1 MTSPPFHAAG
11 ANPNQVLPANGIGGA
26 EENENGN
33 GNGAYQAPVGQMEV
47 DGVDN
52 EADFMNAD
60 EEEEEQEDDD
70 GFIDGEVSQIK
81 SIRSGVDGIYP

>member
-1 MTSPPFHAAG
+1 
-11 ANPNQVLPANGIGGA
+11 
-26 EENENGN
+26 
-33 GNGAYQAPVGQMEV
+33 MEV

>member
-1 MTSPPFHAAG
+1 MTTPPPHSAA
-11 ANPNQVLPANGIGGA
+11 ANPNQVLPANGAGGA
-26 EENENGN
+26 EGNGN

-52 EADFMNAD
+52 EAGFMDGD

-70 GFIDGEVSQIK
+70 GFIDGEVSKIY
-81 SIRSGVDGIYP
+81 SCRLWVDGKFVK